1 MGLSMKDRYAR
12 LDLGKLP
19 TSYKSE
25 FEEMSAG
32 TYGFSDKDL
41 NDIFA
46 DNFNDM
52 YGLVEKKYPE
62 AIKTGG
68 VLKKVKPAKVK
79 IIKQRKSEEP
89 EIAPAIRKTNKW
101 VNAADIE
108 FIESTLRND
117 EASTDDE
124 LIAHFVAELEIPEA
138 QAKKWVKLR
147 GKYLQAP
154 VEKSISYSERT
165 KLKKEARKS
174 KDVVLTRD
182 GKEFNRK
189 SPKTIGKVFYDEN
202 GKDWKCKGYNA
213 KLDECIME
221 DSEGKEIISC
231 LKDMYTTNPVKKR
244 EKGDMVD
251 ECKETLKEAG
261 FTVKEHQAGKKKIRR
276 SEPRPEKV
284 IIKERVE
291 ATFTPIMKDIS
302 GSKEK
307 EEENK
312 EVIAALERV
321 QALIVKFFNRL
332 SNMADDGKAD
342 AIKKVEK
349 LLKEIIG
356 E

>member
-1 MGLSMKDRYAR
+1 MALSMKDRYAK
-12 LDLGKLP
+12 LDLGQLP
-19 TSYKSE
+19 ESYRSE
-25 FEEMSAG
+25 FEEMHKS
-32 TYGFSDKDL
+32 TYGFSDEDL

-46 DNFNDM
+46 ENFNDM
-52 YGLVEKKYPE
+52 FGLVEKKYPG
-62 AIKTGG
+62 AIKSGG
-68 VLKKVKPAKVK
+68 TVKKTKPAKVK
-79 IIKQRKSEEP
+79 TIKPKKEKVP
-89 EIAPAIRKTNKW
+89 DVKVPASIRKKLS
-101 VNAADIE
+101 ADDIE

-117 EASTDDE
+117 EASTDAE
-124 LIAHFVAELEIPEA
+124 LVAHFVAETGLTEA
-138 QAKKWVKLR
+138 QAKKWVAKR
-147 GKYLQAP
+147 DKYLQAG
-154 VEKSISYSERT
+154 VYDALSYKERT
-165 KLKKEARKS
+165 KLKKETRKA
-174 KDVVLTRD
+174 KDIVKTRD
-182 GKEFNRK
+182 GKEFDRK
-189 SPKTIGKVFYDEN
+189 SKKNAGKTFYDEN
-202 GKDWKCKGYNA
+202 GKAWKCKRYEP

-221 DSEGKEIISC
+221 DESGKEITSC
-231 LKDMYTTNPVKKR
+231 LKDMYTTNPVAKR
-244 EKGDMVD
+244 EKGNLVD

-261 FTVKEHQAGKKKIRR
+261 FSVKEHKAGKKKIKR

-291 ATFTPIMKDIS
+291 ETFKPIMKDIS

-342 AIKKVEK
+342 AINKVEK